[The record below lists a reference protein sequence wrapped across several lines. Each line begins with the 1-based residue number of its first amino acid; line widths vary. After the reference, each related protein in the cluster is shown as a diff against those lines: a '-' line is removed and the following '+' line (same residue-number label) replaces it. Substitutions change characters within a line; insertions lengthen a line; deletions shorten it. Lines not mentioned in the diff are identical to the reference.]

1 MMKFKG
7 LLLTIIVVLLALLY
21 SVAVTPAD
29 IKTQKTYDKSYCTAV
44 AIWSAQKARGLEPN
58 KRNGHRDYKEIA
70 AEVCPG
76 LRPAP

>member
-1 MMKFKG
+1 MKFKA
-7 LLLTIIVVLLALLY
+7 LVLTIVVVLLALLY
-21 SVAVTPAD
+21 SVAVKPTD
-29 IKTQKTYDKSYCTAV
+29 LKTQEQYDKDYCTAV

-58 KRNGHRDYKEIA
+58 KRNGHRDYKDIA